1 MHRSISELQEP
12 RADVDQLPFWGE
24 YFFKKSMGLENLG
37 GSIKPTTKVR
47 FDSGASYRSG
57 IVKFKP
63 LVGVSQSEIDARH
76 RSKNKLIV
84 QFY

>member
-24 YFFKKSMGLENLG
+24 YFFNKSMGLENLG
-37 GSIKPTTKVR
+37 GSINPTTKVR

-63 LVGVSQSEIDARH
+63 GVSQLEIDARH